1 MSPKESCYLSDVKQL
16 ANTVDLAQTGVG
28 LSVHRL
34 IASNNIFDRTSLILV
49 NYKRQEWLFVPR
61 ETQDWNLSTIQT
73 ILRHSFDFDPQTWSL
88 NANCPLE
95 SDRFALTGSLKAQC
109 RRCWRHQWYDTTSH
123 FCCCTKEPMRHLR
136 VSQPIFA
143 CRMCMIFATWDRR
156 AEMKSHFVTSEYV
169 SLLPI
174 QLRVDLVHALYGELI
189 MLIACLCVIRGRR
202 NHGDYCSRR
211 CTVSTVARTYPRDTH
226 LKTLFWSTAGRG

>member
-1 MSPKESCYLSDVKQL
+1 MFPCFAKHIWDLLLHESYRMSPKESCYLSDVKQL

-28 LSVHRL
+28 LSVQRL

-109 RRCWRHQWYDTTSH
+109 RRCWRHQWYDKTSH
-123 FCCCTKEPMRHLR
+123 FFVVVLRNQCVTYVYHSHRLTAYFCLQNVYNFRNMR
-136 VSQPIFA
+136 S
-143 CRMCMIFATWDRR
+143 
-156 AEMKSHFVTSEYV
+156 
-169 SLLPI
+169 
-174 QLRVDLVHALYGELI
+174 
-189 MLIACLCVIRGRR
+189 
-202 NHGDYCSRR
+202 
-211 CTVSTVARTYPRDTH
+211 
-226 LKTLFWSTAGRG
+226 